1 MVFLKGD
8 HMQNIKIKTNELQPE
23 YRPDEKLLANGAS
36 ALSDAELLAVILRT
50 GSTEYN
56 SVELARKILTP
67 YGDNNISILNI
78 FNYDYEDLR
87 RINGVG
93 KVKALQIKALAEI
106 SRRIAQKKARPE
118 LIYNNPE
125 TIARYYMEQ
134 LRHENKEIVLL
145 LLLNSSLGLIKEQ
158 ILSTGTVNASILE
171 TRDILVSALK
181 YNTVAFILIHNH
193 PSGNPAPSQADLE
206 NTLKIKEAAQMV
218 GIKLLDHIIIGDN
231 CYYSFMENDKYFRGA

>member
-1 MVFLKGD
+1 V
-8 HMQNIKIKTNELQPE
+8 
-23 YRPDEKLLANGAS
+23 
-36 ALSDAELLAVILRT
+36 
-50 GSTEYN
+50 
-56 SVELARKILTP
+56 
-67 YGDNNISILNI
+67 
-78 FNYDYEDLR
+78 
-87 RINGVG
+87 
-93 KVKALQIKALAEI
+93 
-106 SRRIAQKKARPE
+106 
-118 LIYNNPE
+118 
-125 TIARYYMEQ
+125 
-134 LRHENKEIVLL
+134 
-145 LLLNSSLGLIKEQ
+145 IKEQ